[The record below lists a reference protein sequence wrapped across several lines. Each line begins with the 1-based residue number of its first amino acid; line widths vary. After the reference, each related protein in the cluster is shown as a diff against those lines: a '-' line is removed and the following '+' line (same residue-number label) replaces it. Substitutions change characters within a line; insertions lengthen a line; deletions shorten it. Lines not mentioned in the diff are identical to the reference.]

1 MYSVKVFFWLIFW
14 TLEIVLICPSAI
26 LSITKIDS
34 FRLLLSYN
42 KVAGVF
48 FLEVD
53 VNVFYLSG
61 LQALSF

>member
-1 MYSVKVFFWLIFW
+1 MYSVMVFFWLMFW
-14 TLEIVLICPSAI
+14 RLEIILICPSAI

-34 FRLLLSYN
+34 IRLLLSYS